1 MPTPIPPKLYLVQDR
16 SLYID
21 FSPELTLVILVT
33 ITAVDDTK
41 SILVLARQ
49 ELSKPLLAPA
59 KIYIQQKH
67 VFSWRGVSLR
77 GLEFM
82 KNIILVIYANF
93 RRITVLESLS
103 VCVCVCCMNLRISDP
118 M

>member
-41 SILVLARQ
+41 SILILARQ

-59 KIYIQQKH
+59 TIYKSQEH
-67 VFSWRGVSLR
+67 VFSWRQVSAR
-77 GLEFM
+77 ELECMKTYSWSFM
-82 KNIILVIYANF
+82 VFFDASPY
-93 RRITVLESLS
+93 
-103 VCVCVCCMNLRISDP
+103 
-118 M
+118 

>member
-41 SILVLARQ
+41 SILGIARQ
-49 ELSKPLLAPA
+49 ELSRTLAGSS
-59 KIYIQQKH
+59 KNIHQQKH
-67 VFSWRGVSLR
+67 VFSWRQIIAR
-77 GLEFM
+77 GIEFM
-82 KNIILVIYANF
+82 KNIRLVIYGQF
-93 RRITVLESLS
+93 
-103 VCVCVCCMNLRISDP
+103 
-118 M
+118 

>member
-41 SILVLARQ
+41 SILGIVRQ
-49 ELSKPLLAPA
+49 ELSRTLACCN
-59 KIYIQQKH
+59 KNIHQQTY
-67 VFSWRGVSLR
+67 VSLGGQIIAR
-77 GLEFM
+77 AIVCM
-82 KNIILVIYANF
+82 KNILLVIYGQF
-93 RRITVLESLS
+93 QMQHRTRIAVG
-103 VCVCVCCMNLRISDP
+103 VCLCMLHEFKHL
-118 M
+118 